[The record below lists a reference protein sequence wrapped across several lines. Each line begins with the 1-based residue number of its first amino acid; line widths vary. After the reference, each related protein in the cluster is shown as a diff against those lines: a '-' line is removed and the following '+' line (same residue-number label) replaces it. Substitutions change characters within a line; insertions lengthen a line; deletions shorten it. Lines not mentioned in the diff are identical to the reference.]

1 MQGSWTFGHLRCCGC
16 HRPTWAP
23 RIGLG
28 PDPSCKRRSRAEPRP
43 RGPRFRMS
51 APEYRFRSFA
61 PEPQPRPPAL
71 VQAVALPEKILSSS
85 FGSFC
90 IRGLT
95 GIARSLDIR
104 RHQGNFHFWRKT
116 ESAPLLIVLMDVS
129 ACAQRDLQRFA
140 SLPRTTTSNRQL
152 LSRSRADLRQTQRH
166 TPKPMLRRWQGMF
179 RQRQTLRRVQ
189 FLARLGRLECRLGMH
204 AKELEEYR
212 SLNKTQRA
220 QRASLQS

>member
-1 MQGSWTFGHLRCCGC
+1 MRDRHLLD
-16 HRPTWAP
+16 A
-23 RIGLG
+23 
-28 PDPSCKRRSRAEPRP
+28 
-43 RGPRFRMS
+43 
-51 APEYRFRSFA
+51 
-61 PEPQPRPPAL
+61 
-71 VQAVALPEKILSSS
+71 
-85 FGSFC
+85 
-90 IRGLT
+90 T
-95 GIARSLDIR
+95 GAAFISGAN
-104 RHQGNFHFWRKT
+104 GVG
-116 ESAPLLIVLMDVS
+116 ALLIVLMDVS
-129 ACAQRDLQRFA
+129 ASAQRYLQRFA